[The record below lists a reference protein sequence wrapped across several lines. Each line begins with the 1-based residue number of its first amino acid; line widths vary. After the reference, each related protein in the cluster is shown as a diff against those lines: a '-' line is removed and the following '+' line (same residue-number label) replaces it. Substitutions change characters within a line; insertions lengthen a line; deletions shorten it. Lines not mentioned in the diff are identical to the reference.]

1 MLAGCQD
8 AIPAADVVGTYRA
21 ESPAW
26 QANLTVKADGT
37 WEYRVER
44 PVPYLRVGKW
54 FTSRLKAWP
63 ERLGFDDFDFGPLE
77 KLAKEQKAGLW
88 VPKFSR
94 THSGE
99 VHTLSGRWLRFER
112 I

>member
-26 QANLTVKADGT
+26 QANLIVKADGT

-44 PVPYLRVGKW
+44 PVPFLRVGKW
-54 FTSRLKAWP
+54 STSRLKAWP
-63 ERLGFDDFDFGPLE
+63 AVLSFEDFDFGPLE
-77 KLAKEQKAGLW
+77 TLAKERKAGLW

-99 VHTLSGRWLRFER
+99 VQTLSGRWVRFER